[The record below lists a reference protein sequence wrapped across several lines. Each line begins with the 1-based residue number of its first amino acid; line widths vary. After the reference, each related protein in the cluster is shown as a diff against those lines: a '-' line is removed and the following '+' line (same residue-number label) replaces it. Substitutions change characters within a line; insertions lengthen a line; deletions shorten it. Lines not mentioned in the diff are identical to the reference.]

1 MCFCT
6 LYSPG
11 FSIRVYCAVIIL
23 RMSCKRFPPFQ
34 STHDFSISNATLTRL
49 SWLDLCV
56 CVVYLGPG
64 LVYVVYPQAFA
75 SMPVSQL
82 WAVLFFFMLLCLGLD
97 SEVVNRENI
106 PLLEIIHRKKK
117 KKKWWSPQTNRQ
129 NIIAAVLQTTDMLKL
144 YTSSRPACSSS
155 SAVADLELSSYSCN
169 VSMMW
174 HMLSTCW

>member
-106 PLLEIIHRKKK
+106 PLLEIIHKKK
-117 KKKWWSPQTNRQ
+117 KKKKVMISANQ
-129 NIIAAVLQTTDMLKL
+129 
-144 YTSSRPACSSS
+144 SSEYNSGS
-155 SAVADLELSSYSCN
+155 SANYRYVETLHLLSPSLQFQFCGR
-169 VSMMW
+169 W
-174 HMLSTCW
+174 PWT